1 MHVSVCNPS
10 MMGGSFF
17 FVCIKSSC
25 ALMGEIDSKERN
37 NFRER
42 GGLHS
47 KNNGSSK
54 GRSMQRLKQ
63 NARYA
68 SDKLYLIKKSSM
80 TT

>member
-1 MHVSVCNPS
+1 
-10 MMGGSFF
+10 
-17 FVCIKSSC
+17 
-25 ALMGEIDSKERN
+25 MGEIDSKERN